1 MEKLTNTINEIV
13 RAIQNGDVKKINSFL
28 NKDLYHESV
37 EDLYEIAE
45 ILMTYGYLYESD
57 RIFEHL
63 LFLFPEENQLK
74 IDRAAVLIEL
84 GDEDKGLDLLMEID
98 PNTPEYP
105 QSLLVLA
112 DYYQSQGLYE
122 VAEQRIEEAIDIL
135 PHEPLLKFAKAEL
148 LLEMGRFSE
157 AARIYNELYEQKHR
171 IENVS
176 LAERLAEVYRSG
188 GNYEEALQYYKEA
201 LDEKVTPDLL
211 FGSAYSAFQCEK
223 YEFAIKQLENLKE
236 LDPDYFSAYLLL
248 SQSYAMIEDNKSA
261 YRVIKEG
268 IKRDEFDKTFYLFA
282 GKIAIKIGL
291 VSEAIQHLKQ
301 AIALDPEYMEAIFVL
316 VSVLSQ
322 EEMYE
327 EVIDLYENIRRDHL
341 DWSGLYPFVAQ
352 AYQQTEQYGRAYEIY
367 SLAYNDFKED
377 TLFLEK
383 YCYFLIEYGKREDAK
398 RVLERLIT
406 LEPSEPEWQDLLYTL
421 E

>member
-1 MEKLTNTINEIV
+1 MKVIQDIV
-13 RAIQNGDVKKINSFL
+13 QAIENGDVEKITSFL
-28 NKDLYHESV
+28 DKGLLN
-37 EDLYEIAE
+37 EDPDQLYEIAE
-45 ILMTYGYLYESD
+45 LLMNYGYLNEAR
-57 RIFEHL
+57 RIIEHL

-74 IDRAAVLIEL
+74 IDLASILFEL

-98 PNTPEYP
+98 ENSPEYP

-122 VAEQRIEEAIDIL
+122 VAEYRIEEAIELL
-135 PHEPLLKFAKAEL
+135 PNEPLLQFAKAEL
-148 LLEMGRFSE
+148 LVEMGRFTE
-157 AARIYNELYEQKHR
+157 GARIYHELYEQNQT

-176 LAERLAEVYRSG
+176 LTERLAEVYRAG
-188 GNYEEALQYYKEA
+188 GNYEEALHFYQEA
-201 LDEKVTPDLL
+201 LEEKVTSDLL

-248 SQSYAMIEDNKSA
+248 AQSYGMIEDNKNA

-268 IKRDEFDKTFYLFA
+268 IKRDEYDKSFYLFA
-282 GKIAIKIGL
+282 GKMALKNGL
-291 VSEAIQHLKQ
+291 VDEAIEHLTQ
-301 AIALDPEYMEAIFVL
+301 AISLDPEYMEAIYVL
-316 VSVLSQ
+316 MSIYSKH
-322 EEMYE
+322 EEYE
-327 EVIDLYENIRRDHL
+327 KVIELFETIRREHFE
-341 DWSGLYPFVAQ
+341 WSSLYPFVAQ
-352 AYQQTEQYGRAYEIY
+352 AYQETEQYECAYEIY

-383 YCYFLIEYGKREDAK
+383 YCYFLIEYGRRDEA
-398 RVLERLIT
+398 RRILEQLIA
-406 LEPSEPEWQDLLYTL
+406 LEPTELQWQDLLYTL